1 MNKNQKTDLQRSKL
15 TRFYSW
21 EGRQDCLE
29 LPFPTSEYTERLRKT
44 QALIVENGL
53 EAVVVCGDTGHKG
66 NVRWLANW
74 EPSIGNAF
82 IFVPAQGEV
91 ALVLNDEVPGYN
103 LCATGIKNIYPPTRG
118 PNSLSKVSKDLLD
131 LLHDHQV
138 RHSLGIVGSTGLP
151 ISVSLGLTKD
161 NSQLDIVDVSS
172 MLMPLRAIKS
182 SLEVEMIREAVRQS
196 DAAIKAA
203 VEMVH
208 EGIPEKDIV
217 AEVLRVMFVEGATD
231 VSFMPIVVAGPRSIW
246 KHASPTSR
254 PIQRGEPVYID
265 LGASY
270 QGYCGDLSRTVF
282 LGPPTS
288 EQANILEFALAATE
302 AVKQAARPGIPARR
316 LREVGNEV
324 ANQFGLQGKGYGT
337 GHGIGCSLREEP
349 LLDPDN
355 ELLLQPGMTISLEPM
370 YVGELGTAVIEDNIL
385 ITEDGSEYLS
395 HCPRR
400 NWI

>member
-1 MNKNQKTDLQRSKL
+1 MFQVFCRRGTDNNR
-15 TRFYSW
+15 
-21 EGRQDCLE
+21 GR
-29 LPFPTSEYTERLRKT
+29 ER
-44 QALIVENGL
+44 
-53 EAVVVCGDTGHKG
+53 KG
-66 NVRWLANW
+66 NL
-74 EPSIGNAF
+74 
-82 IFVPAQGEV
+82 
-91 ALVLNDEVPGYN
+91 ALVGQTDAY
-103 LCATGIKNIYPPTRG
+103 ASSI
-118 PNSLSKVSKDLLD
+118 
-131 LLHDHQV
+131 
-138 RHSLGIVGSTGLP
+138 HSY
-151 ISVSLGLTKD
+151 
-161 NSQLDIVDVSS
+161 
-172 MLMPLRAIKS
+172 
-182 SLEVEMIREAVRQS
+182 
-196 DAAIKAA
+196 
-203 VEMVH
+203 
-208 EGIPEKDIV
+208 
-217 AEVLRVMFVEGATD
+217 
-231 VSFMPIVVAGPRSIW
+231 
-246 KHASPTSR
+246 SR

-324 ANQFGLQGKGYGT
+324 ANQFGLQGKGHGT